1 MEKEALVRKVVE
13 AIGAKESK
21 SKIVFNTF
29 IRKLSVYLGNDEAIK
44 LEGIGTFQ
52 LKKEPISR
60 LERRHTD
67 HPRIEKMKI
76 FFSPIVDE
84 IPNESNKLFLS
95 FDVDIGSED
104 STEFN
109 ENIFDLG
116 LDKPLIPL
124 DKTVDEIMDE
134 IDSEEI
140 DSLTDEKLNQ
150 LIEDGEKL
158 AGFELFDKLLGEPS
172 ADPTADKDKDDEID
186 TAEQLIDDS
195 DENNNIE
202 ADKDFQDEFKQD
214 EIKNEDK
221 EDPFAKLEELLDREE
236 SKENKDENDEEEI
249 TDGLEESD
257 DSTEMESETW
267 EISPEGN
274 DEGELIFEEE
284 AEYPKSE
291 GDNKDITENIKDD
304 VLEKELDKI
313 EETEIDDDKP
323 RDPFDELEDYLSK
336 DELNEDVKD
345 EEKEEEQVINDD
357 VNEEDKTEVETN
369 KEDIIRKYNDA
380 KFNYSQKHRKT
391 ERRPLIWVVAA
402 AAMVVIYLMIVYFPQ
417 DEQPTDTGQVIP
429 PSKELGTEAPITS
442 LEAGE
447 KKSDEFNIIEEKEGK
462 TDKPKDVVKQ
472 STVPKQ
478 TGLYRDIP
486 QDRRVTNRIY
496 YNGKY
501 YTIQVSSWR
510 TAKIAEREVNRYKN
524 LGFDAFIY
532 QVFIKSKGGTWNR
545 VRIGYFN
552 SKDEAEEF
560 IQLNKL

>member
-1 MEKEALVRKVVE
+1 MEKEALIRKVVE
-13 AIGAKESK
+13 AIGAKDSK

-60 LERRHTD
+60 LERGHSD

-76 FFSPIVDE
+76 FYSPIVDE
-84 IPNESNKLFLS
+84 IPDDSDKLFLS
-95 FDVDIGSED
+95 FDVETESED
-104 STEFN
+104 PTEFN
-109 ENIFDLG
+109 EDVFDLG

-124 DKTVDEIMDE
+124 DKTVDEIVDE
-134 IDSEEI
+134 IDREEI

-158 AGFELFDKLLGEPS
+158 DGFELFDKLMGEPS
-172 ADPTADKDKDDEID
+172 ADQTTDNDKDDKIEIV
-186 TAEQLIDDS
+186 EQLIEDG
-195 DENNNIE
+195 DEDNNIN
-202 ADKDFQDEFKQD
+202 ADEDLQDDLLND
-214 EIKNEDK
+214 EIESEEV
-221 EDPFAKLEELLDREE
+221 EDPFAKLEDLLEREE
-236 SKENKDENDEEEI
+236 SKENMDENDAEEV
-249 TDGLEESD
+249 TDGLDESD
-257 DSTEMESETW
+257 DLTEMESETW
-267 EISPEGN
+267 EISPEEN
-274 DEGELIFEEE
+274 DEGEIIFEEE
-284 AEYPKSE
+284 AEHPESE
-291 GDNKDITENIKDD
+291 DESEDITAAIEKDT
-304 VLEKELDKI
+304 LEKEFDKI
-313 EETEIDDDKP
+313 EESEIDDNKP
-323 RDPFDELEDYLSK
+323 RDPFDELEDYLGK
-336 DELNEDVKD
+336 DESNEDIKD
-345 EEKEEEQVINDD
+345 EEKEDEQVNDD
-357 VNEEDKTEVETN
+357 EVNEEDKTEVEAD

-417 DEQPTDTGQVIP
+417 DEQQAVIP
-429 PSKELGTEAPITS
+429 PSKVLGTEAPITS
-442 LEAGE
+442 TEDGE
-447 KKSDEFNIIEEKEGK
+447 KKSDESNIIKDKEVK
-462 TDKPKDVVKQ
+462 TSKPIDVVKK
-472 STVPKQ
+472 STIPKQ

-486 QDRRVTNRIY
+486 QDKRVTDRIY

-501 YTIQVSSWR
+501 YTVQVSSWR
-510 TAKIAEREVNRYKN
+510 TVKIAEREVNRYRN

-560 IQLNKL
+560 IQSNKL